1 MYTKHIAIGLGTW
14 YEFSSFWRST
24 FFNQEVRS
32 PFAMDACI
40 FSTPSISSR
49 TVSSRALMFSSSIAR
64 PGFPAIMSSMPTPPS
79 NDDDDDD
86 SPLCLPDDFVAR
98 LPLFCFASSF
108 CVPPAAAAAAA
119 ISKGGA
125 RPSDLVAA
133 AIARGKERP
142 TITGREPHLPFSA
155 CSCGRFV
162 FSSCFIRFLRHR
174 K

>member
-64 PGFPAIMSSMPTPPS
+64 PGFPAIMSSI
-79 NDDDDDD
+79 
-86 SPLCLPDDFVAR
+86 CLLYTSD
-98 LPLFCFASSF
+98 
-108 CVPPAAAAAAA
+108 AA
-119 ISKGGA
+119 
-125 RPSDLVAA
+125 D
-133 AIARGKERP
+133 E
-142 TITGREPHLPFSA
+142 
-155 CSCGRFV
+155 
-162 FSSCFIRFLRHR
+162 
-174 K
+174 